1 MRVDAHQHF
10 WRLADRAGA
19 WPPSELSAIHRDF
32 GPEDLAPLLHANG
45 IDATVLVQ
53 SLPTPDD
60 TVALLEIARSTDFV
74 RGVVG
79 WADLKAGDAAATI
92 ATLAREPLLKGL
104 RPMLQDLQ
112 DDDWIADPALAPAAE
127 AMARHG
133 LVFDALVM
141 PRHLAALRTFAVA
154 HPTLVIVIDHAAKP
168 FIARG
173 TLEPWRT
180 DMARLAALP
189 NVHCKLSGLLTEA
202 GPGAGQPAL
211 QPYVQAVWTL
221 FGPRRLLW
229 GSDWPVLRLAGDYTA
244 WRALAEALVDAVDP
258 SPSDADR
265 AALFGGNAAAL
276 YRL

>member
-1 MRVDAHQHF
+1 MKVDAHQHF

-19 WPPSELSAIHRDF
+19 WPPADLVAIHRDF
-32 GPEDLAPLLHANG
+32 EPADLAPLLRENG

-53 SLPTPDD
+53 SLPTAAD
-60 TVALLEIARSTDFV
+60 TAALLEVARDTDFV

-79 WADLKAGDAAATI
+79 WADLKAAGAADAVAA
-92 ATLAREPLLKGL
+92 LARDPLLKGL
-104 RPMLQDLQ
+104 RPMLQDLPE
-112 DDDWIADPALAPAAE
+112 DDWITDPALAPAAG

-141 PRHLAALRTFAVA
+141 PRHLAALHAFAAA
-154 HPTLVIVIDHAAKP
+154 HPALAVVVDHAAKP
-168 FIARG
+168 FVARG
-173 TLEPWRT
+173 ILEPWRT

-202 GPGAGQPAL
+202 AAGAGRAAL
-211 QPYVQAVWTL
+211 QPFVQAAWTL

-229 GSDWPVLRLAGDYTA
+229 GSDWPVLRLASDYTA
-244 WRALAEALVDAVDP
+244 WRALAEALIDAVDP
-258 SPSDADR
+258 PPSDADR